1 MWKRKDADEV
11 IFLLL
16 NLQKKISR
24 DKHFCFRFG
33 TILIIFSFKDENL
46 EDSKKKHLT
55 KKKKKEIEK
64 QLLDLMIIDEVVK
77 AWRFK
82 QRSRRNTRS

>member
-16 NLQKKISR
+16 NLQKTISW

-33 TILIIFSFKDENL
+33 TILIIFSFIDVNL
-46 EDSKKKHLT
+46 ADSKKKHLS
-55 KKKKKEIEK
+55 KKKKKRDK
-64 QLLDLMIIDEVVK
+64 KAII
-77 AWRFK
+77 RFDDH
-82 QRSRRNTRS
+82 RWSRKSLKI

>member
-16 NLQKKISR
+16 NLQKKISW

-33 TILIIFSFKDENL
+33 TILIIFSFIDVNL
-46 EDSKKKHLT
+46 ADSKKKYLS
-55 KKKKKEIEK
+55 KKKKEIKK

>member
-16 NLQKKISR
+16 NLQKKISW

-33 TILIIFSFKDENL
+33 TILIIFLFIDVNL
-46 EDSKKKHLT
+46 ADSKKKHLS
-55 KKKKKEIEK
+55 KKKKRDKK
-64 QLLDLMIIDEVVK
+64 AII
-77 AWRFK
+77 RFDDH
-82 QRSRRNTRS
+82 RWSRKSLKI

>member
-11 IFLLL
+11 IFLPL
-16 NLQKKISR
+16 NLQKKISW

-33 TILIIFSFKDENL
+33 TILIIFLFIDVNL
-46 EDSKKKHLT
+46 ADSKKKHLS
-55 KKKKKEIEK
+55 KKKKEIKK